1 MAMNNSLAEVHPE
14 LVSEWSE
21 KNLPLTPD
29 DITFGS
35 NKKVWWKGTCGH
47 EWQTSVKA
55 RSNGEKCPI
64 CSGARVIA
72 GINDLA
78 TLEPLLVKQWSKK
91 NKIKPTEVSIGS
103 HKKVIWRCKK
113 GHEWEAAVKSRTIN
127 KTGCPY
133 CSHNKVLAGFND
145 FATLLPDIAA
155 EWSDRNY
162 PLLPTQVTVF
172 AKLYNDYYGQTHDYT
187 KKSGVVFTEIL
198 TPEYVPERLTDRETL
213 WNEVEKVEKSKRAQL
228 AYSFDIAL
236 QNELTL
242 DENIELARAFC
253 REQFVAHGMIVD
265 LAVHEGKSKNEDEPD
280 NPHFHVLAPIRPF
293 TEDGRWGNKQKRE
306 YVLDEDGNRIK
317 DAKGKDIFNAVST
330 TGWNDPELL
339 KEWRRAWTEK
349 VNEKF
354 RECHMAAR
362 IDHRS
367 YKEQGI
373 DLIPTI
379 HEGYEVRAMEKKGIK
394 TIIGELNRAIRQFNQ
409 MFISLK
415 ESIQWMKTAYEEM
428 KVELDR
434 RQNPTLLE
442 SLQDYYDK
450 KTQGRLPLP
459 NFYAEMKRRGKNL
472 SNLQE
477 FAKSINY
484 LQTHQIETMDDLK
497 ERIDELNGVVSVS
510 KKEISEKRDQLKKLE
525 NLQKMAEVIKINQPL
540 IDEYNRFYFQ
550 KRREK
555 YYQQHKKEINYYRKC
570 ERELK
575 QHLDKNG
582 KVPTA
587 RWKREKEELRA
598 AIEELKADKQ
608 PYQDEL
614 AFVKKVQTC
623 ADIARRDR
631 EMAEADTSGR
641 SEEKSE
647 KQTKFP
653 AFHAAQTEDIF
664 EESGK
669 AEQQPV
675 NQQEKKPEKKTSLL
689 RKLDEKKKECAE
701 RDAKQQ
707 AVREKRNHEMSL

>member
-1 MAMNNSLAEVHPE
+1 MALYH
-14 LVSEWSE
+14 
-21 KNLPLTPD
+21 
-29 DITFGS
+29 F
-35 NKKVWWKGTCGH
+35 
-47 EWQTSVKA
+47 SVKQVSRGKGQTVVNSA
-55 RSNGEKCPI
+55 AYI
-64 CSGARVIA
+64 SGQ
-72 GINDLA
+72 
-78 TLEPLLVKQWSKK
+78 K
-91 NKIKPTEVSIGS
+91 
-103 HKKVIWRCKK
+103 
-113 GHEWEAAVKSRTIN
+113 
-127 KTGCPY
+127 
-133 CSHNKVLAGFND
+133 F
-145 FATLLPDIAA
+145 
-155 EWSDRNY
+155 
-162 PLLPTQVTVF
+162 
-172 AKLYNDYYGQTHDYT
+172 YNDYYGQTHDYT

-213 WNEVEKVEKSKRAQL
+213 WNEVEKIEKGKRAQL

-242 DENIELARAFC
+242 DENIELAREFC
-253 REQFVAHGMIVD
+253 QEQFVARGMIVD

-280 NPHFHVLAPIRPF
+280 NPHFHVLAPIRPI
-293 TEDGRWGNKQKRE
+293 TEESWGNKQKRE

-317 DAKGKDIFNAVST
+317 DAKGNDVFNAVST

-394 TIIGELNRAIRQFNQ
+394 TVIGELNRAIRQFNQ

-415 ESIQWMKTAYEEM
+415 ESIQWMKTGYEEM

-450 KTQGRLPLP
+450 KVQGRPPLP

-484 LQTHQIETMDDLK
+484 LQTHKIETMEDQQ

-510 KKEISEKRDQLKKLE
+510 KKEISEKREQLKKLE
-525 NLQKMAEVIKINQPL
+525 NLQKMAEVIKTNQPL
-540 IDEYNRFYFQ
+540 IDEYNHFFFP
-550 KRREK
+550 KKREK

-575 QHLDKNG
+575 QHLDKDE

-587 RWKREKEELRA
+587 RWKREKEEIRSV
-598 AIEELKADKQ
+598 IKELEADNQ

-614 AFVKKVQTC
+614 AFVKKVQSC

-631 EMAEADTSGR
+631 EMAETDTSGC
-641 SEEKSE
+641 SEEK
-647 KQTKFP
+647 
-653 AFHAAQTEDIF
+653 
-664 EESGK
+664 
-669 AEQQPV
+669 
-675 NQQEKKPEKKTSLL
+675 
-689 RKLDEKKKECAE
+689 
-701 RDAKQQ
+701 
-707 AVREKRNHEMSL
+707 REK

>member
-1 MAMNNSLAEVHPE
+1 MALYH
-14 LVSEWSE
+14 
-21 KNLPLTPD
+21 
-29 DITFGS
+29 F
-35 NKKVWWKGTCGH
+35 
-47 EWQTSVKA
+47 SVKQVSRGKGQTVVNSA
-55 RSNGEKCPI
+55 AYI
-64 CSGARVIA
+64 SG
-72 GINDLA
+72 
-78 TLEPLLVKQWSKK
+78 Q
-91 NKIKPTEVSIGS
+91 
-103 HKKVIWRCKK
+103 
-113 GHEWEAAVKSRTIN
+113 
-127 KTGCPY
+127 
-133 CSHNKVLAGFND
+133 
-145 FATLLPDIAA
+145 
-155 EWSDRNY
+155 
-162 PLLPTQVTVF
+162 
-172 AKLYNDYYGQTHDYT
+172 KLYNDYYGQTHDYT

-213 WNEVEKVEKSKRAQL
+213 WNEVEKIEKGKRAQL

-242 DENIELARAFC
+242 DENIELAREFC
-253 REQFVAHGMIVD
+253 QEQFVARGMIVD

-280 NPHFHVLAPIRPF
+280 NPHFHVLAPIRPI
-293 TEDGRWGNKQKRE
+293 TEESWGNKQKRE

-317 DAKGKDIFNAVST
+317 DAKGNDVFNAVST

-394 TIIGELNRAIRQFNQ
+394 TVIGELNRAIRQFNQ

-428 KVELDR
+428 KAELDR

-450 KTQGRLPLP
+450 KVQGRPPLP

-484 LQTHQIETMDDLK
+484 LQTHKIETMEDQQ

-510 KKEISEKRDQLKKLE
+510 KKEISEKREQLKKLE
-525 NLQKMAEVIKINQPL
+525 NLQKMAEVIKTNQPL
-540 IDEYNRFYFQ
+540 IDEYNHFFFP
-550 KRREK
+550 KKREK

-575 QHLDKNG
+575 QHLDKDE

-587 RWKREKEELRA
+587 RWKREKEEIRSV
-598 AIEELKADKQ
+598 IKELEADNQ

-614 AFVKKVQTC
+614 AFVKKVQSC

-631 EMAEADTSGR
+631 EMAETDTSGC
-641 SEEKSE
+641 SEEKRE
-647 KQTKFP
+647 KQVKFP
-653 AFHAAQTEDIF
+653 AFHAAQTEVNL
-664 EESGK
+664 EEKSK
-669 AEQQPV
+669 VEQQTV
-675 NQQEKKPEKKTSLL
+675 KQTEQKPEKKTSI
-689 RKLDEKKKECAE
+689 RKQLAEKKKECEE

-707 AVREKRNHEMSL
+707 TVRKKRNYDMSL

>member
-1 MAMNNSLAEVHPE
+1 MALYH
-14 LVSEWSE
+14 
-21 KNLPLTPD
+21 
-29 DITFGS
+29 F
-35 NKKVWWKGTCGH
+35 
-47 EWQTSVKA
+47 SVKQVSRGKGQTVVNSA
-55 RSNGEKCPI
+55 AYI
-64 CSGARVIA
+64 SG
-72 GINDLA
+72 
-78 TLEPLLVKQWSKK
+78 Q
-91 NKIKPTEVSIGS
+91 
-103 HKKVIWRCKK
+103 
-113 GHEWEAAVKSRTIN
+113 
-127 KTGCPY
+127 
-133 CSHNKVLAGFND
+133 
-145 FATLLPDIAA
+145 
-155 EWSDRNY
+155 
-162 PLLPTQVTVF
+162 
-172 AKLYNDYYGQTHDYT
+172 KLYNDYYGQTHDYT

-213 WNEVEKVEKSKRAQL
+213 WNEVEKIEKGKRAQL

-242 DENIELARAFC
+242 DENIELAREFC
-253 REQFVAHGMIVD
+253 REQFVARGMIVD

-280 NPHFHVLAPIRPF
+280 NPHFHVLAPIRPI
-293 TEDGRWGNKQKRE
+293 TEESWGNKQKRE

-317 DAKGKDIFNAVST
+317 DAKGNDVFNAVST

-394 TIIGELNRAIRQFNQ
+394 TVIGELNRAIRQFNQ

-428 KVELDR
+428 KAELDR

-450 KTQGRLPLP
+450 KVQGRPPLP

-484 LQTHQIETMDDLK
+484 LQTHKIETMEDQQ

-510 KKEISEKRDQLKKLE
+510 KKEISEKREQLKKLE
-525 NLQKMAEVIKINQPL
+525 NLQKMAEVIKTNQPL
-540 IDEYNRFYFQ
+540 IDEYNHFFFP
-550 KRREK
+550 KKREK

-575 QHLDKNG
+575 QHLDKDE

-587 RWKREKEELRA
+587 RWKREKEEIRSV
-598 AIEELKADKQ
+598 IKELEADNQ

-614 AFVKKVQTC
+614 AFVKKVQSC

-631 EMAEADTSGR
+631 EMAETDTSGC
-641 SEEKSE
+641 SEEKRE
-647 KQTKFP
+647 KQVKFP
-653 AFHAAQTEDIF
+653 AFHAAQTEVNL
-664 EESGK
+664 EEKSK
-669 AEQQPV
+669 VEQQTV
-675 NQQEKKPEKKTSLL
+675 KQTEQKPEKKTSI
-689 RKLDEKKKECAE
+689 RKQLAEKKKECEE

-707 AVREKRNHEMSL
+707 TVRKKRNYDMSL